1 MDLDVG
7 KITSGKSADLIIFP
21 ARYFSELLSR
31 SQHNRIV
38 VRKGKKINT
47 QLPDYSELDDLIN
60 P

>member
-1 MDLDVG
+1 M
-7 KITSGKSADLIIFP
+7 ISADLIIFP